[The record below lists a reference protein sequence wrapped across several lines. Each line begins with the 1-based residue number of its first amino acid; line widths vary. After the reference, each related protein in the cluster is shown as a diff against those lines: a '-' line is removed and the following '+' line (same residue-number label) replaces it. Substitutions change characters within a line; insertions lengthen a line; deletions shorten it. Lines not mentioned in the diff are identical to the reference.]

1 MRALLV
7 RQARAEMIKGFNIC
21 TEMKEQRK
29 NAKTGLGETPNQI
42 QVCFAESQPA
52 WRIRVIINARLCG
65 ARVCRPSWTRAKA
78 LSEVRSTVSR

>member
-1 MRALLV
+1 
-7 RQARAEMIKGFNIC
+7 MIKGFNIC

-52 WRIRVIINARLCG
+52 WRIRAIMNARLCG
-65 ARVCRPSWTRAKA
+65 ARVPSELDPGQA